1 MKRILLFSFV
11 FILVGQAG
19 DIKNE
24 ENRMITLDNVK
35 VKYINFIPE
44 NIDKTC
50 LDRKIETLFIVLLS
64 EKKAKEMEKKIPLK
78 EYFSKKYEKQRK
90 EIKELLGQ
98 LLQQKHVSSKGNHEW
113 RKLIDSKYILIE
125 DKERKIYI
133 MYPLEPSYFIM
144 SGIPFKT
151 LDEGQGIVKLSMKNW
166 IDIRECF
173 ESSQE

>member
-64 EKKAKEMEKKIPLK
+64 EKKAKEMEKKYL
-78 EYFSKKYEKQRK
+78 
-90 EIKELLGQ
+90 
-98 LLQQKHVSSKGNHEW
+98 
-113 RKLIDSKYILIE
+113 
-125 DKERKIYI
+125 
-133 MYPLEPSYFIM
+133 
-144 SGIPFKT
+144 
-151 LDEGQGIVKLSMKNW
+151 
-166 IDIRECF
+166 
-173 ESSQE
+173 